1 MNIGIGKYNG
11 GGMMQVPGAI
21 ADDGLFDLTVIK
33 KISKPDVIM
42 SLRKLYN
49 GNIVRHPKVETYTGR
64 SISIYSDTKIL
75 LETDGESLG
84 HTPMEFQIIPR
95 SVQVISGSSEN

>member
-1 MNIGIGKYNG
+1 
-11 GGMMQVPGAI
+11 MQVPGAI
-21 ADDGLFDLTVIK
+21 ADDGLFDLTVINK
-33 KISKPDVIM
+33 MSKPNIIL

-49 GNIVRHPKVETYTGR
+49 GKIIRHSRVDTYTGK
-64 SISIYSDTKIL
+64 SISIDSDSKIL

-95 SVQVISGSSEN
+95 SVQVISGPLKTKAFQVA